1 MRGERRR
8 RPRRKT
14 RNLGTRIQ
22 LQKERWK
29 RKIAPARTLEN
40 SKAAKRAF
48 SDN

>member
-1 MRGERRR
+1 MRGEQRR
-8 RPRRKT
+8 RPRREM

-29 RKIAPARTLEN
+29 REIAPATLEN
-40 SKAAKRAF
+40 GKAAKRAF